1 MAVNRIDKAQNYAYT
16 NNNIPDGE
24 KFPQVGSWREISIA
38 NGGECNDREIGRI
51 DPWPTFNVMIKDS
64 TNSNYNRSDG

>member
-1 MAVNRIDKAQNYAYT
+1 MVVNRIDKAQNYAYT
-16 NNNIPDGE
+16 NNNIPYGE

-51 DPWPTFNVMIKDS
+51 DP
-64 TNSNYNRSDG
+64 

>member
-1 MAVNRIDKAQNYAYT
+1 MIRFLIVNLFLVLGFIMVVNRIDKAQNYAYT
-16 NNNIPDGE
+16 NNNIPYGE

-51 DPWPTFNVMIKDS
+51 DP
-64 TNSNYNRSDG
+64 

>member
-1 MAVNRIDKAQNYAYT
+1 MIRFLIVNLFLVLGFIMVVNRIDKAQNYAYT

-38 NGGECNDREIGRI
+38 NGGECNDREICRI
-51 DPWPTFNVMIKDS
+51 DP
-64 TNSNYNRSDG
+64 

>member
-1 MAVNRIDKAQNYAYT
+1 MIRFLIVNLFLVLGFIMVVNRIDKAQNYAYT

-24 KFPQVGSWREISIA
+24 KFPKVGSWREISIA

-51 DPWPTFNVMIKDS
+51 DP
-64 TNSNYNRSDG
+64 

>member
-1 MAVNRIDKAQNYAYT
+1 MVVNRIDKAQNYAYT

-24 KFPQVGSWREISIA
+24 KFPKVGSWREISIA

-51 DPWPTFNVMIKDS
+51 DP
-64 TNSNYNRSDG
+64 